1 MKLKNEITVVSDE
14 EIQSSLDVVSQVL
27 ISNLTVDMQTTEL
40 PKVKNLQVNQTIVYL
55 LLCIMYAILW
65 VYNMCIVHF
74 YERMSLYEELLLRLK
89 EDRLYTCRDLLV
101 PQDPGMIVRE
111 CMNRTA

>member
-14 EIQSSLDVVSQVL
+14 EIQSSLDVVSQVH

-55 LLCIMYAILW
+55 LLHACIMYAILW

-74 YERMSLYEELLLRLK
+74 L
-89 EDRLYTCRDLLV
+89 
-101 PQDPGMIVRE
+101 
-111 CMNRTA
+111 

>member
-14 EIQSSLDVVSQVL
+14 EMQYSLDVVSQVL

-55 LLCIMYAILW
+55 LVCIMYAILW

-89 EDRLYTCRDLLV
+89 TCRDLLV

-111 CMNRTA
+111 RINRTA

>member
-1 MKLKNEITVVSDE
+1 MKLENEITVVSYE

-55 LLCIMYAILW
+55 LLCIICNIMGL
-65 VYNMCIVHF
+65 
-74 YERMSLYEELLLRLK
+74 
-89 EDRLYTCRDLLV
+89 
-101 PQDPGMIVRE
+101 
-111 CMNRTA
+111 